1 VTIDA
6 QHWVWNHSRTKG
18 NPRMVLLAVADA
30 VLDLQCETRM
40 GPPECITRLNTSRS
54 TVQAAVDKALQ
65 SGELMEIEPAVGSR
79 AALYRL
85 PHAVGYVR
93 PAPGSRGPKSGP
105 VAQEQGPENQAP
117 NSEQGPES
125 RAGSENA
132 KGPNLGPGGP
142 ESRALMGPESGPLHQ
157 TTPTRSEGLPEG
169 ALETVASTSIPD
181 FARPL
186 VDTISRAGYDTL
198 RWNLKHPDWLI
209 VHALIHSH
217 GIERLARYAI
227 EQCSQRQISYG
238 KYFLPGWRDLPPAP
252 APDPEGVH
260 RLPVRPAPGP
270 APSPQAARRNASRN
284 VLDQLADQLRAGGT
298 A

>member
-40 GPPECITRLNTSRS
+40 GTTEFIKRLNTSRS

-132 KGPNLGPGGP
+132 KGPNLGPGGA
-142 ESRALMGPESGPLHQ
+142 RISGPYG
-157 TTPTRSEGLPEG
+157 P
-169 ALETVASTSIPD
+169 
-181 FARPL
+181 
-186 VDTISRAGYDTL
+186 
-198 RWNLKHPDWLI
+198 
-209 VHALIHSH
+209 
-217 GIERLARYAI
+217 GIR
-227 EQCSQRQISYG
+227 
-238 KYFLPGWRDLPPAP
+238 
-252 APDPEGVH
+252 
-260 RLPVRPAPGP
+260 
-270 APSPQAARRNASRN
+270 APSPNHSYQE
-284 VLDQLADQLRAGGT
+284 
-298 A
+298 